1 MKRHGNHSQLK
12 DEQHSPER
20 TNNKADLF
28 TLIVTDFKKGDTEN
42 TDKIRKGYWQKY
54 RVMKK
59 ELEATKRNQEKLE
72 NSFTETKA
80 ELKSMNDAEEQISDL
95 EVRMMEITQSGEQTA
110 SQMKQKL
117 KQYKRH
123 VG

>member
-1 MKRHGNHSQLK
+1 
-12 DEQHSPER
+12 
-20 TNNKADLF
+20 
-28 TLIVTDFKKGDTEN
+28 
-42 TDKIRKGYWQKY
+42 
-54 RVMKK
+54 MKK
-59 ELEATKRNQEKLE
+59 ELEAIKRNQEKLE

-80 ELKSMNDAEEQISDL
+80 ELKSMNDAEKRISDL
-95 EVRMMEITQSGEQTA
+95 EVRMMEITQSGEQTD

>member
-1 MKRHGNHSQLK
+1 MKKQGNHSQLK
-12 DEQHSPER
+12 DEEHSPER

-28 TLIVTDFKKGDTEN
+28 TLIVTDLKKGDTEN
-42 TDKIRKGYWQKY
+42 TDKVRKGYCQKY

-59 ELEATKRNQEKLE
+59 ELETIKRNQEKLE

-80 ELKSMNDAEEQISDL
+80 ELKSMNDEQISDL
-95 EVRMMEITQSGEQTA
+95 EVRMMEITQSGKQTE
-110 SQMKQKL
+110 SQMKQEL

>member
-95 EVRMMEITQSGEQTA
+95 EVRMM
-110 SQMKQKL
+110 
-117 KQYKRH
+117 
-123 VG
+123 

>member
-1 MKRHGNHSQLK
+1 
-12 DEQHSPER
+12 
-20 TNNKADLF
+20 
-28 TLIVTDFKKGDTEN
+28 
-42 TDKIRKGYWQKY
+42 
-54 RVMKK
+54 MKK